1 MEELEQYEGALTTY
15 FAELGDSEHFT
26 GKEEFKLYE
35 RIKEGDIDARNE
47 LVKGNLKFVVD
58 VATIYKNGNIPLEEL
73 IAAGNTG
80 LIRAAE
86 EFDGSKGYKFITYAV
101 WWVREAI
108 LRTMGMN
115 SRTVRLPMNKLSL
128 LKDVGGA
135 SLELYRELDREPTYV
150 EIAEFMGTR
159 DYESIEMLVNSFTY
173 SLDEPEHG
181 GSRESK
187 IDSVPDL
194 DAVDSSTK
202 LEEEELKETMEGLLN
217 TLDPRDAFIIRHY
230 FGFGG
235 NELLTLEQIGT
246 LTNLT
251 RERVR
256 QLRNRALNKLRGSGN
271 MGLLM
276 EFID

>member
-1 MEELEQYEGALTTY
+1 
-15 FAELGDSEHFT
+15 
-26 GKEEFKLYE
+26 
-35 RIKEGDIDARNE
+35 
-47 LVKGNLKFVVD
+47 
-58 VATIYKNGNIPLEEL
+58 
-73 IAAGNTG
+73 
-80 LIRAAE
+80 
-86 EFDGSKGYKFITYAV
+86 
-101 WWVREAI
+101 
-108 LRTMGMN
+108 MN